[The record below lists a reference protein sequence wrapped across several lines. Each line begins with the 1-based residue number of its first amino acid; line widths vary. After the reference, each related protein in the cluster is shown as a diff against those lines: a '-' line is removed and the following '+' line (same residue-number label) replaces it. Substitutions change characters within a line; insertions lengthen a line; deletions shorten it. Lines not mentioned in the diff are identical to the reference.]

1 MASMNSLREWK
12 QTFYNNTR
20 ARHKVSQCYWKIF
33 TGLTILM
40 GVRELFFDNIGL
52 MQRVKN
58 GQETEEDLGFDLED
72 TAGIY
77 SGSEEIS
84 VENGRT
90 DGKK

>member
-1 MASMNSLREWK
+1 MLLEDIHRIDHTDGSAG
-12 QTFYNNTR
+12 
-20 ARHKVSQCYWKIF
+20 A
-33 TGLTILM
+33 
-40 GVRELFFDNIGL
+40 FFDTIGL

-58 GQETEEDLGFDLED
+58 GQETEEGLGFDLED